1 MLRRDRMNIYI
12 LQHVPFEKPGIL
24 EALEAKVIKLYEPNY
39 RLPNVAD
46 IDLLIILGGPMS
58 VNDDIEWLSQEKN
71 LIKSM
76 IEYNKPILGIC
87 LGAQSIA
94 SVLGSTIFQN
104 KEGKEVGFGE
114 IQKATNQYDFLPE
127 KLDVLHWHGE
137 TFNLPEGATRLYRS
151 EYCENQAFIYNDN
164 VIGLQFHMET
174 TEKTLKDIVEA
185 DSAYIEDNVLGNTE
199 QSIINYDIPSQNRD
213 ILMKMIEYIM

>member
-1 MLRRDRMNIYI
+1 MSIYI

-24 EALEAKVIKLYEPNY
+24 EALDATIIKLYESDY
-39 RLPNVAD
+39 RLPDVVD

-71 LIKSM
+71 LILSM

-87 LGAQSIA
+87 LGAQLIA
-94 SVLGSTIFQN
+94 KVLGSTIFQN
-104 KEGKEVGFGE
+104 NEGKEVGFGE
-114 IQKATNQYDFLPE
+114 IQKATKQYDFLPE

-185 DSAYIEDNVLGNTE
+185 DRAYIEGNVLSNTE
-199 QSIINYDIPSQNRD
+199 QSIINYEIPSQNKD
-213 ILMKMIEYIM
+213 ILMKIIEYIM

>member
-1 MLRRDRMNIYI
+1 MSIYI

-24 EALEAKVIKLYEPNY
+24 EALDAKVIKLYETDY
-39 RLPNVAD
+39 RLPDTAD

-58 VNDDIEWLSQEKN
+58 VNDDIEWLLQEKK
-71 LIKSM
+71 LIRTM
-76 IEYNKPILGIC
+76 IENNKPMLGIC
-87 LGAQSIA
+87 LGAQLIA
-94 SVLGSTIFQN
+94 KVLGSTIFQN

-137 TFNLPEGATRLYRS
+137 TFNLPKGAMRLYDS
-151 EYCENQAFIYNDN
+151 KHCENQAFIYNDN

-174 TEKTLKDIVEA
+174 TKETLKDIVEA
-185 DSAYIEDNVLGNTE
+185 DCAYIEGNVLGNTE
-199 QSIINYDIPSQNRD
+199 QSIINYEIPSQNKD
-213 ILMKMIEYIM
+213 ILMKMIEYIQSI

>member
-1 MLRRDRMNIYI
+1 MSIYI

-24 EALEAKVIKLYEPNY
+24 DALDAKVIKLYESDY
-39 RLPNVAD
+39 KLPDIAD

-58 VNDDIEWLSQEKN
+58 VNDDIGWLLQEKK

-76 IEYNKPILGIC
+76 IEYNKPMLGIC
-87 LGAQSIA
+87 LGAQLIA
-94 SVLGSTIFQN
+94 KVLGSTLFQN

-114 IQKATNQYDFLPE
+114 IQKVTNQYDFLPE

-137 TFNLPEGATRLYRS
+137 TFNLPKGATRLYRS
-151 EYCENQAFIYNDN
+151 EHCENQAFIYNDN

-185 DSAYIEDNVLGNTE
+185 DRAYVEGNVLGNTE
-199 QSIINYDIPSQNRD
+199 QSVINYEIPSQNKD
-213 ILMKMIEYIM
+213 ILMKMIEHIKL

>member
-1 MLRRDRMNIYI
+1 MNIYI

>member
-1 MLRRDRMNIYI
+1 MSIYI

-24 EALEAKVIKLYEPNY
+24 ETLDAKVVKFYETDYKLPA
-39 RLPNVAD
+39 VAD

-71 LIKSM
+71 LIRSM
-76 IEYNKPILGIC
+76 IKYNKPILGIC
-87 LGAQSIA
+87 LGAQLIA

-104 KEGKEVGFGE
+104 KKGKEVGFGE
-114 IQKATNQYDFLPE
+114 IQKATNQYDFLPR
-127 KLDVLHWHGE
+127 KLNVLHWHGE
-137 TFNLPEGATRLYRS
+137 TFDLPKGATKLYS
-151 EYCENQAFIYNDN
+151 SVHCENQAFIYNDN

-174 TEKTLKDIVEA
+174 TEGTLKDIVEA
-185 DSAYIEDNVLGNTE
+185 DRAYIEGDVLGNTE
-199 QSIINYDIPSQNRD
+199 QSIMNYDIPSQNKE

>member
-1 MLRRDRMNIYI
+1 MSIYI

-24 EALEAKVIKLYEPNY
+24 DALDAKVIKLYESDY
-39 RLPNVAD
+39 KLPDIAD

-58 VNDDIEWLSQEKN
+58 VNDDIGWLLQEKK

-76 IEYNKPILGIC
+76 IEYNKPMLGIC
-87 LGAQSIA
+87 LGAQLIA
-94 SVLGSTIFQN
+94 KVLGSTIFQN

-114 IQKATNQYDFLPE
+114 IQKVTNQYDFLPE

-137 TFNLPEGATRLYRS
+137 SFKLPKDATRLYRS

-185 DSAYIEDNVLGNTE
+185 DRAYVEGNVLGNTE
-199 QSIINYDIPSQNRD
+199 QSILNYEIPSQNKD
-213 ILMKMIEYIM
+213 ILMKMIEYIKL

>member
-1 MLRRDRMNIYI
+1 MNIYI

-24 EALEAKVIKLYEPNY
+24 EALDATIIKLYEPDY
-39 RLPNVAD
+39 KLPNVAD

-71 LIKSM
+71 LILSM
-76 IEYNKPILGIC
+76 VEYNKPMFGIC
-87 LGAQSIA
+87 LGAQLIA
-94 SVLGSTIFQN
+94 KVLGSTIFQN

-137 TFNLPEGATRLYRS
+137 TFDLPEGSKRLYRS
-151 EYCENQAFIYNDN
+151 AYCENQAFIYNDN

-174 TEKTLKDIVEA
+174 TEETLKDIVEA
-185 DSAYIEDNVLGNTE
+185 DRVYIEGNVLSNTE
-199 QSIINYDIPSQNRD
+199 QSIINYEIPSQNKD
-213 ILMKMIEYIM
+213 ILMKIIEYIM

>member
-1 MLRRDRMNIYI
+1 MSIYI

-24 EALEAKVIKLYEPNY
+24 EALDAKVIKLYETDY
-39 RLPNVAD
+39 RLPDTAD

-58 VNDDIEWLSQEKN
+58 VNDDIEWLLQEKK
-71 LIKSM
+71 LIRTM
-76 IEYNKPILGIC
+76 IENNKPMLGIC
-87 LGAQSIA
+87 LGAQLIA
-94 SVLGSTIFQN
+94 KVLGSTIFQN

-137 TFNLPEGATRLYRS
+137 TFNLPKGATRLYRS
-151 EYCENQAFIYNDN
+151 EHCENQAFIYNDN

-174 TEKTLKDIVEA
+174 TEATLKDIVEA
-185 DSAYIEDNVLGNTE
+185 DCEYIEDNVLGNTE
-199 QSIINYDIPSQNRD
+199 QTILNNVIPSQNKE
-213 ILMKMIEYIM
+213 ILMKMIEYIQSI